1 MLERVWRKGNPLALL
16 VGMQTTTPLWVTV
29 WRFLKKTENRSTIWP
44 SNPIAGH
51 THWRKQNWKR
61 HMYPNVHCSVFS
73 IAMIWQQPRHL
84 LADDWIRK
92 LWYIHAMEHYS
103 AIENN
108 ASESILMRWMKPEP
122 IIQSDVSQKEKHQYS
137 ILMHIYGI

>member
-1 MLERVWRKGNPLALL
+1 MLERVWRKWNPLTLL
-16 VGMQTTTPLWVTV
+16 MGMQTGIATMKNSVEIPL
-29 WRFLKKTENRSTIWP
+29 KTGNRTAIWP
-44 SNPIAGH
+44 NNPTAGH
-51 THWRKQNWKR
+51 TQWGNHNWKTY
-61 HMYPNVHCSVFS
+61 MYPNVHCSVFS